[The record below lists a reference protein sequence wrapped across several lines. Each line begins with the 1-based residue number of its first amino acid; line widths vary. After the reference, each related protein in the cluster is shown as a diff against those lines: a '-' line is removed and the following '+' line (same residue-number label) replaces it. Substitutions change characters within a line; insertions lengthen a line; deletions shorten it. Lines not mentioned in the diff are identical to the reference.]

1 MAIEEIYRYP
11 ADYDLEQEAHGTTDI
26 PFWLDLLRRERPTR
40 VLEIGCGTGRLTVP
54 LAREGVANGFTVAGL
69 EIEAAMLA
77 RAQDH
82 LSSESAEVCDAVRL
96 MQGDCRSFE
105 CKENF
110 DVIIMPYGVAHHLTD
125 IDEQIAT
132 WRNMHEHL
140 VRGGLFVVDL
150 VAPDFQLLAR
160 ALHNVPFAVD
170 LDIRGSDGRH
180 LQRSVA
186 ASYNATQQTAIYAY
200 TYDVVDADGARRQY
214 QSPFTMHVYYPNELE
229 LLFRLTGFRREAF
242 IGSYD
247 GEPFNDS
254 SRLMIACARA

>member
-11 ADYDLEQEAHGTTDI
+11 ADYDLEQEAHGTADI

-125 IDEQIAT
+125 IDEQIA
-132 WRNMHEHL
+132 REQCRLHSLDFARM
-140 VRGGLFVVDL
+140 
-150 VAPDFQLLAR
+150 APPLEIAR
-160 ALHNVPFAVD
+160 QINRETLP
-170 LDIRGSDGRH
+170 
-180 LQRSVA
+180 LQMRC
-186 ASYNATQQTAIYAY
+186 
-200 TYDVVDADGARRQY
+200 
-214 QSPFTMHVYYPNELE
+214 
-229 LLFRLTGFRREAF
+229 RLGFRIRMGLNHVPVREH
-242 IGSYD
+242 ICHRVLPSV
-247 GEPFNDS
+247 DS
-254 SRLMIACARA
+254 PSNFGASTRSRP